1 MLPGAGVPPAKVLMI
16 PRIGRPVVGVVIW
29 SQTDVAEP
37 VWRQAVLA
45 ICDTPAGSVLAI
57 RTA

>member
-1 MLPGAGVPPAKVLMI
+1 MI